1 MTRDNT
7 PSPPPPP
14 AAAEPPS
21 PPAPQPPLSAYEA
34 LKSELEVEKKEEAEE
49 SEDED
54 SYSEEEYEEEVE
66 QLTEWFPP
74 DLGWVRHVNHDAVIV
89 TDVTVNDM
97 TVTMRESK
105 QPEGFFSYSH

>member
-1 MTRDNT
+1 MKMTRAS
-7 PSPPPPP
+7 SPPLPVEHED
-14 AAAEPPS
+14 APS
-21 PPAPQPPLSAYEA
+21 QPPMSAYEA
-34 LKSELEVEKKEEAEE
+34 LQSELENKDD
-49 SEDED
+49 SDED
-54 SYSEEEYEEEVE
+54 SYSEEEVEEEVE

-74 DLGWVRHVNHDAVIV
+74 DLGWVRVNHDAVVV